1 MKSYLWHLACGFS
14 SMLVFAG
21 SAVGEANGADVAR
34 ALDQPL
40 AKLSIAE
47 QELPAALAEMG
58 RQAGV
63 TITVDEASAD
73 LLPWGRQTKV
83 KQIVVENSTLRDVL
97 PQVLGALG
105 MRFEIRPN
113 DVLVTAGEPLKR
125 INRRGTWDDLKLLR
139 ELSETEYT
147 PENFEKVKIQYRIS
161 SKVDAPALLHG
172 QLVKS
177 GRGSIAQILE
187 VATASLGWVWF
198 PNGDHVAIRTMEA
211 QIANRMSRR
220 VTYRFES
227 EPLARILI
235 DLADRAETAIDFEP
249 GMMLKLPAT
258 VAQGT
263 SLMLNQ
269 SSIRQAFELLQAE
282 TGIKYEIR
290 RNGIYVGLSDNIH
303 GQAAGGDPTAAR
315 GSGGAY
321 VGKISIA
328 SSDGKYSYDF
338 LLRADE
344 LPDDILEY
352 RRQIIEEYIQKMRAD
367 MAPNDAIHSPGGAGE

>member
-1 MKSYLWHLACGFS
+1 MSSLRQCISIACVAS
-14 SMLVFAG
+14 LFATG
-21 SAVGEANGADVAR
+21 GLYAEAGGADVAK

-40 AKLSIAE
+40 AKLTIAE
-47 QELPAALAEMG
+47 QEFPAALAEMG

-83 KQIVVENSTLRDVL
+83 KQIVVENAALRDVL

-105 MRFEIRPN
+105 MRYEIRES
-113 DVLVTAGEPLKR
+113 DVFVTAGEPLKR
-125 INRRGTWDDLKLLR
+125 INRRATWDDLKLLR
-139 ELSETEYT
+139 ELNETEYSI
-147 PENFEKVKIQYRIS
+147 ESLAGIKIQYRIS
-161 SKVDAPALLHG
+161 AKVDAPALLSA
-172 QLVKS
+172 QLAKS
-177 GRGSIAQILE
+177 GRGTIAQILE

-220 VTYRFES
+220 VTYRYS
-227 EPLARILI
+227 GEPLSRILV

-249 GMMLKLPAT
+249 GMMLKLPPT
-258 VAQGT
+258 VAQST
-263 SLMLNQ
+263 SLVLNA
-269 SSIRQAFELLQAE
+269 SSVRQAFELLQAE

-290 RNGIYVGLSDNIH
+290 RNGIWVGLSD
-303 GQAAGGDPTAAR
+303 ALRDATA
-315 GSGGAY
+315 SSTGGAGRASGSTY

-328 SSDGKYSYDF
+328 SADGKYSYDF
-338 LLRADE
+338 LLRADD

-367 MAPNDAIHSPGGAGE
+367 MSPNEAIHSPGGAGE